1 MGWKK
6 YPEPKPMRPSNKN
19 SLDVHMLVDGVIN
32 DWIYLAA
39 GQYSSNARVCSLI
52 TLSQLKTSFLDQTM
66 KSQLDLQMLNAK
78 EC

>member
-1 MGWKK
+1 
-6 YPEPKPMRPSNKN
+6 
-19 SLDVHMLVDGVIN
+19 MLVDGVIN
-32 DWIYLAA
+32 DLIYLAA
-39 GQYSSNARVCSLI
+39 GQYSSNARVCSLT

>member
-1 MGWKK
+1 M
-6 YPEPKPMRPSNKN
+6 P
-19 SLDVHMLVDGVIN
+19 VDGVIN

-39 GQYSSNARVCSLI
+39 GQYSSNARVCSLK